1 VTGLTAMLLLAAV
14 CWVFRIVFIVLV
26 PAHRLPS
33 LARRALGHLAP
44 SVLAALVAVETQ
56 ASARGAGSLT
66 ALYVVGS
73 VVAMAL
79 VVWRTRSLVWAIGIG
94 TTAAVLL
101 DLVILA

>member
-14 CWVFRIVFIVLV
+14 CWVFRIVFIVVV

-33 LARRALGHLAP
+33 VARRALGHLAP

-56 ASARGAGSLT
+56 ASARGGSLT

-73 VVAMAL
+73 VVVMAL

>member
-33 LARRALGHLAP
+33 VARRALGHLAP

-56 ASARGAGSLT
+56 ASARGGGLT
-66 ALYVVGS
+66 TLYVVGS
-73 VVAMAL
+73 VVVMAL
-79 VVWRTRSLVWAIGIG
+79 VVWRTHSLVWAIGIG

>member
-1 VTGLTAMLLLAAV
+1 MTGLTAMLLLAAV

-33 LARRALGHLAP
+33 VARRALGHLAP

-56 ASARGAGSLT
+56 ASARGGGLT
-66 ALYVVGS
+66 TLYVVGS
-73 VVAMAL
+73 VVVMAL
-79 VVWRTRSLVWAIGIG
+79 VVWRTHSLVWAIGIG
-94 TTAAVLL
+94 TTAAALL